1 MTSGKSDSVHP
12 FVPLPE
18 ETVFIGARLCPKA
31 QSIERAVGKLKP
43 DIQSYRSGTEAL
55 THPWFHNRYTFYTV
69 WMFAFATGVRAI
81 NTPYVKPFEVS
92 ELNGS
97 ALLRDKDSDSG
108 QKAKLIWIPEEL
120 KKQMDHYSLFIGD
133 RPDQI
138 STHDPCYF
146 IDEEKA
152 KRLPV
157 RPKSLEPYLAEYL
170 PGFPVGIHRR
180 FMFNALL
187 DSGCPPETVRVWM
200 GHATVGDEPWSAFG
214 SFSYARH
221 RDLLFEHLVGV
232 LKYLGFEAIPG
243 DRP

>member
-1 MTSGKSDSVHP
+1 MNYDENDSARP
-12 FVPLPE
+12 YAPLPE

-31 QSIERAVGKLKP
+31 QSIEGAVARLKS
-43 DIQSYRSGTEAL
+43 DIQSYRSGTEPL
-55 THPWFHNRYTFYTV
+55 TDPWFHNRYTFYTV

-92 ELNGS
+92 ELNKS

-108 QKAKLIWIPEEL
+108 QKAKLIWIPEEV
-120 KKQMDHYSLFIGD
+120 KKQMVYYSLFIGD
-133 RPDQI
+133 RPDRL

-146 IDEEKA
+146 IDKEKP

-187 DSGCPPETVRVWM
+187 DSGCPPENVRIWM
-200 GHATVGDEPWSAFG
+200 GHATVGDEPWSAVG

-221 RDLLFEHLVGV
+221 RGVLFEHLVGV

-243 DRP
+243 ARP